1 MLSHSGQWHSKL
13 ISIPSL
19 SHLQNGRESITYT
32 NPKGI
37 FPTMTPSTSAIR
49 IQRRS
54 TTVWILFRR
63 YLSESTI
70 GKHNQPYIMVPSNY
84 PMSIN
89 RKAGT
94 SIDSI
99 PYRYNNYLADFFKSN
114 CSSLRVNIC
123 KINAEGQYN
132 MSGVYLIQLAVVILK
147 SRFHSIYVTWDGIL
161 DSLFVL
167 EWINAW
173 KQLN

>member
-1 MLSHSGQWHSKL
+1 
-13 ISIPSL
+13 
-19 SHLQNGRESITYT
+19 
-32 NPKGI
+32 
-37 FPTMTPSTSAIR
+37 MTPSASAIR

-54 TTVWILFRR
+54 TTVWVLFRR

-70 GKHNQPYIMVPSNY
+70 GKHNQPYIMIPSNN

-123 KINAEGQYN
+123 KISAEGQYN
-132 MSGVYLIQLAVVILK
+132 MSGVYLIQLAVVIQSCITEIAVPFNLCHLGRN
-147 SRFHSIYVTWDGIL
+147 SRQFICSRVDKCVKTVELTSQQHCVVCRT
-161 DSLFVL
+161 
-167 EWINAW
+167 AR
-173 KQLN
+173 